1 MISRVSRAKRGLSKY
16 LRDGQRQDSEYSRN
30 QKDQTIP
37 LFGDLD
43 IFEKTE
49 NFLNQHK
56 DYSDNYMHITLSFN
70 QEDLQRIEES
80 GKDPLD
86 VYRDMVQ
93 DYIKHHTSGYDID
106 NEVIAYA
113 EVHRP
118 KIKEEHGK
126 ERFEHIHIG
135 IALYNPLDDTKLRT
149 DFKHSNFIDDTLQ
162 EYVNKKHGL
171 TNPREFSRDRQG
183 INADTN
189 TAKDRKFYINEL
201 KDIGSREELLQ
212 YFQDNEIKFREVET
226 SKNHYFKIQTPGGQ
240 NDINLRGKGF
250 EHLAD
255 IAQGK
260 EIKANASRDVQQLG
274 KILIDHYEKRI
285 SQIDHRRSAKSKKA
299 INSIYEKKGDADQT
313 DRIYPSYQQ
322 KLFSKHY
329 GQMIDHK
336 FTGYWINLDSAEGVT
351 FTNMAKNINVVD
363 RGDKITAAGV
373 GNLKE
378 KAALMLDIAEAKGWK
393 LNTLR
398 IKGTPAF
405 RREISRQIAERIRE
419 REELIKNPP
428 VISIARPT
436 SEVEQ
441 IVANLHNQQQI
452 EKYDLNQYIDTLPPR
467 TGEIIEPIAVK
478 NLVNQYSQARNEAG
492 KINKE
497 SQEFRTAQRCFM
509 DAQILMR
516 DGVNMDNVYSFTEL
530 QVREQRLTEIDAQ
543 RFAENTVKNARE
555 LVRVGILKETKR
567 GIFDFVDD
575 KAKEILFNN
584 IGADYQQLF
593 EINLAE
599 WKQAESIAKDGDL
612 SVDGVV
618 TLSTIKSEL
627 STAAVLQ
634 YAADKYKLDKS
645 NYEVT
650 NDNKI
655 NNLNNKQ
662 KPKNVIDF
670 MQKELNLS
678 GQEAI
683 EICLDLYNQQ
693 RQMPELQ
700 TAPIAGAK
708 INLNTGV
715 TNATTAQRIV
725 ALREPTTERYDRRK
739 SNTADNLPV
748 LSSSKLVSDIEP
760 IELLL
765 QNHDDLDLQRRSQ
778 ELGNRLR
785 YADPRNDSTQSRSRR
800 EQKMNNMPEI
810 EHMRIEM
817 EEEVDGMSDMICN
830 DPDMDDEP
838 SQKNE
843 TLQISI
849 CKDSNPNALNKWET
863 VDVAS
868 YTELAALMKQYPYSA
883 AQFENGYRNSDNAK
897 SAGNVMIYDIDNDQG
912 KPQLTIEEAQK
923 LLEAKGVSAMILP
936 SKSHN
941 ADKNG
946 HTAERFRIVIPT
958 ADKLADG
965 IDKEEYREFQ
975 KLAAKALDL
984 DRFVDTKA
992 LNDKARFYYK
1002 SPINAVPHIVKANS
1016 VMKIDTLQQQAQ
1028 VNIAARRAD
1037 AAAERTRIE
1046 GIRRDIAKHRT
1057 VTSESNSK
1065 YLTRADTD
1073 KIMSIPI
1080 AELIKHLEK
1089 AEEYKEGNYH
1099 MLRTDHAKY
1108 SVVEDN
1114 VAHDFKNDITY
1125 NNITLL
1131 QKHYKTQNL
1140 NAIARE
1146 LEKETG
1152 ESYVKTNE
1160 EAVRHALDQALRD
1173 STNDRSLED
1182 AMKDRFD
1189 VKYCK
1194 LDTAKETITIA
1205 DREIKLSDVGQNR
1218 EQLIRQFRENRDQ
1231 KPVQKSPQL
1240 RMK

>member
-1 MISRVSRAKRGLSKY
+1 MIARVSRAKSGLSNY
-16 LRDGQRQDSEYSRN
+16 LRDGHRQDSEYSRN
-30 QKDQTIP
+30 QKDETIP

-49 NFLNQHK
+49 NYLNQHK
-56 DYSDNYMHITLSFN
+56 NYSDNYMHITLSFN
-70 QEDLQRIEES
+70 KEDLRRIEES
-80 GKDPLD
+80 GKDLLD

-118 KIKEEHGK
+118 KIQEEHGK
-126 ERFEHIHIG
+126 ERLEHIHIG
-135 IALYNPLDDTKLRT
+135 IALYNPLDDTKLQT
-149 DFKHSNFIDDTLQ
+149 DFKQSNFLDDTLQ
-162 EYVNKKHGL
+162 EYTNKKHGL
-171 TNPREFSRDRQG
+171 TNPREFTRDRQG

-212 YFQDNEIKFREVET
+212 YFQDNGINFREVET
-226 SKNHYFKIQTPGGQ
+226 AKNHYFKIQTPGDQ

-250 EHLAD
+250 EHLSD

-274 KILIDHYEKRI
+274 KILTDHYEKRI
-285 SQIDHRRSAKSKKA
+285 GQIDRRRSAKSKEA
-299 INSIYEKKGDADQT
+299 INNVYDKEGRADRT
-313 DRIYPSYQQ
+313 DTIYPSYQH
-322 KLFSKHY
+322 KLFEKHY
-329 GQMIDHK
+329 GQMTDHK
-336 FTGYWINLDSAEGVT
+336 FTGYRIDVNAAEGVT
-351 FTNMAKNINVVD
+351 FTNTKRDINVVD
-363 RGDKITAAGV
+363 RGDKITAGGAGSI
-373 GNLKE
+373 KE
-378 KAALMLDIAEAKGWK
+378 KASLMLDIAEAKGWK

-398 IKGTPAF
+398 IKGSPAF

-419 REELIKNPP
+419 RDELIKNPAA
-428 VISIARPT
+428 IEIARPT
-436 SEVEQ
+436 SE
-441 IVANLHNQQQI
+441 A
-452 EKYDLNQYIDTLPPR
+452 EKLASSLADEKQVQKL
-467 TGEIIEPIAVK
+467 
-478 NLVNQYSQARNEAG
+478 
-492 KINKE
+492 
-497 SQEFRTAQRCFM
+497 TA
-509 DAQILMR
+509 
-516 DGVNMDNVYSFTEL
+516 
-530 QVREQRLTEIDAQ
+530 
-543 RFAENTVKNARE
+543 
-555 LVRVGILKETKR
+555 
-567 GIFDFVDD
+567 
-575 KAKEILFNN
+575 
-584 IGADYQQLF
+584 
-593 EINLAE
+593 
-599 WKQAESIAKDGDL
+599 
-612 SVDGVV
+612 SVD
-618 TLSTIKSEL
+618 LAAIKSEL
-627 STAAVLQ
+627 SAAAVLE
-634 YAADKYKLDKS
+634 YAAEKYKLNKS
-645 NYEVT
+645 NYEMT

-655 NNLNNKQ
+655 NNITNKQ

-670 MQKELNLS
+670 VQKELNLS
-678 GQEAI
+678 GKEAI
-683 EICLDLYNQQ
+683 EICRDLYNKQ
-693 RQMPELQ
+693 RQTPELQ
-700 TAPIAGAK
+700 TAPIGAK
-708 INLNTGV
+708 INPNIGV
-715 TNATTAQRIV
+715 KNVTTAQQIV
-725 ALREPTTERYDRRK
+725 ALREPATQQYDRRR
-739 SNTADNLPV
+739 SNTSDNLPV
-748 LSSSKLVSDIEP
+748 LSTSQLVSNVKSV
-760 IELLL
+760 ELLL
-765 QNHDDLDLQRRSQ
+765 QDHDDTNVQRRSADV
-778 ELGNRLR
+778 GSRLR
-785 YADPRNDSTQSRSRR
+785 YSAARDDSAQSRSRSSS
-800 EQKMNNMPEI
+800 KIDGDITMP
-810 EHMRIEM
+810 
-817 EEEVDGMSDMICN
+817 
-830 DPDMDDEP
+830 
-838 SQKNE
+838 
-843 TLQISI
+843 LQISI

-868 YTELAALMKQYPYSA
+868 YTELATLMKQYPYSA
-883 AQFENGYRNSDNAK
+883 AQFETGYRNSDNAK
-897 SAGNVMIYDIDNDQG
+897 SSGNVLIYDIDNDSG
-912 KPQLTIEEAQK
+912 KPQLTIAEAEK

-941 ADKNG
+941 VDKNG

-958 ADKLADG
+958 AETLPGG
-965 IDKEEYREFQ
+965 IEKEEYREFQ

-1002 SPINAVPHIVKANS
+1002 SPVNAVPHIIKANS

-1028 VNIAARRAD
+1028 FNLAARRAD

-1046 GIRRDIAKHRT
+1046 RIRRDIAKHRT
-1057 VTSESNSK
+1057 VTGETDSK

-1089 AEEYKEGNYH
+1089 AEEYKEGAYH
-1099 MLRTDHAKY
+1099 MLKTDSAKY
-1108 SVVEDN
+1108 SVVEEN

-1182 AMKDRFD
+1182 AIKDRFD

-1218 EQLIRQFRENRDQ
+1218 EQLIKQFRENRDQ
-1231 KPVQKSPQL
+1231 KTVQKSPQL

>member
-1 MISRVSRAKRGLSKY
+1 MIARVSRAKSGLSKY
-16 LRDGQRQDSEYSRN
+16 LRDGHRQDSEYSRN

-43 IFEKTE
+43 VFEKTE

-56 DYSDNYMHITLSFN
+56 NYSDNYMHITLSFN
-70 QEDLQRIEES
+70 KEDLRRIEES

-118 KIKEEHGK
+118 KIQEEGGK
-126 ERFEHIHIG
+126 ERLEHIHIG

-149 DFKHSNFIDDTLQ
+149 DFKHNDFMDNTLQ

-189 TAKDRKFYINEL
+189 TARDRKFYINEL

-212 YFQDNEIKFREVET
+212 YFKDNGIQHREVET
-226 SKNHYFKIQTPGGQ
+226 AKNHYFKIQTPGDQ

-250 EHLAD
+250 EHLSD

-274 KILIDHYEKRI
+274 KILTDHYAKRI
-285 SQIDHRRSAKSKKA
+285 EQIDRRRSSESKEA
-299 INSIYEKKGDADQT
+299 INSVYEKEGRADRT
-313 DRIYPSYQQ
+313 DTIYPSYQH
-322 KLFSKHY
+322 KIFEKHY
-329 GQMIDHK
+329 GQMTDHK
-336 FTGYWINLDSAEGVT
+336 FTGYRIDVNAAEGVT
-351 FTNMAKNINVVD
+351 FTNAKRDINVVD
-363 RGDKITAAGV
+363 RGGKITAGGAGS
-373 GNLKE
+373 LKE
-378 KAALMLDIAEAKGWK
+378 KASLMLDIAEAKGWK

-398 IKGTPAF
+398 IKGSPAF

-419 REELIKNPP
+419 RDELIKNPAA
-428 VISIARPT
+428 IEIARPT
-436 SEVEQ
+436 SE
-441 IVANLHNQQQI
+441 A
-452 EKYDLNQYIDTLPPR
+452 EKLAAALADEKQVKKLDSTVDLSMI
-467 TGEIIEPIAVK
+467 K
-478 NLVNQYSQARNEAG
+478 
-492 KINKE
+492 
-497 SQEFRTAQRCFM
+497 
-509 DAQILMR
+509 
-516 DGVNMDNVYSFTEL
+516 TEL
-530 QVREQRLTEIDAQ
+530 SAT
-543 RFAENTVKNARE
+543 
-555 LVRVGILKETKR
+555 
-567 GIFDFVDD
+567 
-575 KAKEILFNN
+575 
-584 IGADYQQLF
+584 
-593 EINLAE
+593 
-599 WKQAESIAKDGDL
+599 
-612 SVDGVV
+612 
-618 TLSTIKSEL
+618 
-627 STAAVLQ
+627 AVLE
-634 YAADKYKLDKS
+634 YAAEKYKLKTT

-670 MQKELNLS
+670 VQKELNLS
-678 GQEAI
+678 GKEAI
-683 EICLDLYNQQ
+683 EICRDLYNKQ
-693 RQMPELQ
+693 RQVPDIQ
-700 TAPIAGAK
+700 TTPIGAK
-708 INLNTGV
+708 FNLNIGV
-715 TNATTAQRIV
+715 QNVTTAQRNV
-725 ALREPTTERYDRRK
+725 ALREPNTQQYERRK
-739 SNTADNLPV
+739 SNTSDNLPV
-748 LSSSKLVSDIEP
+748 LSASQLVSNIKSV
-760 IELLL
+760 ELLL
-765 QNHDDLDLQRRSQ
+765 QDHDDTNVQRRSAD
-778 ELGNRLR
+778 LGNRLR
-785 YADPRNDSTQSRSRR
+785 YSAARDDSTQSRNRSSG
-800 EQKMNNMPEI
+800 KIDGDITMP
-810 EHMRIEM
+810 
-817 EEEVDGMSDMICN
+817 
-830 DPDMDDEP
+830 
-838 SQKNE
+838 
-843 TLQISI
+843 LQISI

-868 YTELAALMKQYPYSA
+868 YTELATLMKQYPYSA

-897 SAGNVMIYDIDNDQG
+897 SAGNVLIYDIDNDQG
-912 KPQLTIEEAQK
+912 KPQLTIAEAEK

-941 ADKNG
+941 TNKNG

-958 ADKLADG
+958 AEKLPDG
-965 IDKEEYREFQ
+965 IEKEEYREFQ

-1002 SPINAVPHIVKANS
+1002 SPVNAVPNIIQANS
-1016 VMKIDTLQQQAQ
+1016 VMKIDALQQQAQ
-1028 VNIAARRAD
+1028 SNLVARRAE
-1037 AAAERTRIE
+1037 AAAERMRIE
-1046 GIRRDIAKHRT
+1046 RIRRDIVKHRT
-1057 VTSESNSK
+1057 VTGESDSK
-1065 YLTRADTD
+1065 YLTQADTD
-1073 KIMSIPI
+1073 KIMSISI

-1089 AEEYKEGNYH
+1089 AEEYKEGAYH
-1099 MLRTDHAKY
+1099 MLKTDSAKY
-1108 SVVEDN
+1108 SVVEEN

-1131 QKHYKTQNL
+1131 QKHFKTQNL

-1152 ESYVKTNE
+1152 ESYIKTNE
-1160 EAVRHALDQALRD
+1160 DAVRHALDQALRD